1 MLTGLLRP
9 DAGIAMILGVDVWR
23 DLDAAKGLIGVM
35 PQSEEIFDRLTGMQL
50 LMYAGMLRGMP
61 RAEVSQQANDLLGA
75 FDLSEAANTAVT
87 DYSSGMTK
95 KICLATAMI
104 DSPRVLVLDEPF
116 ESVDPVSSANLRD
129 ILIEYVQTGGTVI
142 VSSHVMAMVQ
152 KMCSH
157 VAVIDAGR
165 RRSVAWCSVT
175 GGSGWRR

>member
-1 MLTGLLRP
+1 
-9 DAGIAMILGVDVWR
+9 
-23 DLDAAKGLIGVM
+23 
-35 PQSEEIFDRLTGMQL
+35 
-50 LMYAGMLRGMP
+50 
-61 RAEVSQQANDLLGA
+61 
-75 FDLSEAANTAVT
+75 
-87 DYSSGMTK
+87 MTK
-95 KICLATAMI
+95 KICLATDMI

-165 RRSVAWCSVT
+165 RRSVVWCSVT